1 LVGGACT
8 GNAVDHGE
16 PKLLLIGLDGVRVD
30 RLQAAATPNLDAL
43 AAAGFFSS
51 ALGTADPTVSG
62 PCWSSMLTGVWPEK
76 HGVRGNDFTANR
88 YEEYPDFLTRL
99 ERADGTLSTYAV
111 VDWPPLGSS
120 ASGGPLLSGAIDRI
134 ALIDGDSLGYRVA
147 DSLSIEA
154 AIDAL
159 ADPDLDAA
167 FVYLGDVDVVGHEYG
182 AVGSEY
188 RAAIEWADTRVGML
202 VEAIRR
208 RSTLSGEDWLV
219 LVSSDHGRT
228 DAGTHGG
235 ESAIER
241 TVFLIVSGGGA
252 DAAASGEARIVDVAA
267 TALAHFGVPIDPAW
281 ALDGGRSG
289 LRTAGERSSGGV
301 PDVLRIPG
309 PAARRD
315 RSGPGEPHR

>member
-1 LVGGACT
+1 MRRLKWGIPGWCTILAVVGGACIGT
-8 GNAVDHGE
+8 AADHGE

-30 RLQAAATPNLDAL
+30 VLQAATTPNLDAL
-43 AAAGFFSS
+43 GAAGFFSS
-51 ALGTADPTVSG
+51 RVRTADPTVSG

-76 HGVRGNDFTANR
+76 HGVLGNDFTANR
-88 YEEYPDFLTRL
+88 YARYPDFLTRL
-99 ERADGTLSTYAV
+99 ERADATLSTYAI

-120 ASGGPLLSGAIDRI
+120 ASGGPLLSAAIDRI

-167 FVYLGDVDVVGHEYG
+167 FVYLGDIDVVGHEHG
-182 AVGSEY
+182 AEGSEY
-188 RAAIEWADTRVGML
+188 RTAIEWADTRVGML

-208 RSTLSGEDWLV
+208 RPTFGGEDWLV

-241 TVFLIVSGGGA
+241 MVFLIVSGDRA

-267 TALAHFGVPIDPAW
+267 TALAHFGVPIDSTW
-281 ALDGGRSG
+281 ELDGQPIG
-289 LRTAGERSSGGV
+289 LA
-301 PDVLRIPG
+301 D
-309 PAARRD
+309 RR
-315 RSGPGEPHR
+315 

>member
-1 LVGGACT
+1 MNRVRRWWSLLVLGCGACT
-8 GNAVDHGE
+8 PTSSDHGE
-16 PKLLLIGLDGVRVD
+16 PKLLLVGVDGVRVD
-30 RLQAAATPNLDAL
+30 MLQAAATPNLDAL
-43 AAAGFFSS
+43 GAAGFFSS
-51 ALGTADPTVSG
+51 RVRTADPTVSG

-76 HGVRGNDFTANR
+76 HGVMGNDFTANR
-88 YEEYPDFLTRL
+88 YARYPDFLTRL
-99 ERADGTLSTYAV
+99 ERADATVSTYAV

-120 ASGGPLLSGAIDRI
+120 ASGGPLLSGAIDRV
-134 ALIDGDSLGYRVA
+134 ALIDGDSLGYRLA

-167 FVYLGDVDVVGHEYG
+167 FVYLGDVDVVGHEHG

-202 VEAIRR
+202 VEAVRR
-208 RSTLSGEDWLV
+208 RPSFGGEDWLV

-241 TVFLIVSGGGA
+241 TVFLIVSGGRA
-252 DAAASGEARIVDVAA
+252 DAGASGEARVVDVAA

-281 ALDGGRSG
+281 ELDGQPIG
-289 LRTAGERSSGGV
+289 LA
-301 PDVLRIPG
+301 D
-309 PAARRD
+309 RR
-315 RSGPGEPHR
+315 